1 MALIPLA
8 EAFSDLIL
16 SDQDCFASEEGS
28 ETLLQLLPDREV
40 VADLRDK
47 WSKNDSSS
55 DDKWKDLKR
64 AVKKTDDPKRKV
76 RALTSLP

>member
-47 WSKNDSSS
+47 WSKSDSSS

-76 RALTSLP
+76 SALTFLP